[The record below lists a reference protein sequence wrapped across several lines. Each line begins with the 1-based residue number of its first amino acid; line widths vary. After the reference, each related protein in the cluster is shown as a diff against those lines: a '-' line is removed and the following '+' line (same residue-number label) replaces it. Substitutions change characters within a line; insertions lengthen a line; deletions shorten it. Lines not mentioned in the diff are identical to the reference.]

1 MLRHSTRALHVTI
14 LARFLHKVL
23 NSLYI
28 SAVTSLVNGPDNMST
43 QAHHH
48 TIQS

>member
-14 LARFLHKVL
+14 LALHKVL